1 MPSRRDVLRV
11 GGAVSLGLFA
21 GCSRLPLVPGP
32 QLSLVLR
39 NEIPRE
45 VDSTVEL
52 IRPNGR
58 EYSEAIVYEESISV
72 PPPAERTGAPGR
84 RTVSDV
90 APVRGYRVRVWF
102 GDTIGEPAT
111 DYRYYPDCD
120 EGLPGEKKEVTP
132 QLVIDLY
139 RTRDG
144 RDGARISQT
153 RCSDNSPWF

>member
-1 MPSRRDVLRV
+1 MHSRRDVLRV

-21 GCSRLPLVPGP
+21 GCSRLPLVPRP

-39 NEIPRE
+39 NEIPHAVE
-45 VDSTVEL
+45 PIVEL

-58 EYSEAIVYEESISV
+58 EYSEAIVYGESISV
-72 PPPAERTGAPGR
+72 PAPAEQTGAPGR

-90 APVRGYRVRVWF
+90 APARGYRVRVWF

-120 EGLPGEKKEVTP
+120 EGLPSEKKEVTP
-132 QLVIDLY
+132 ELFIELY
-139 RTRDG
+139 RTG
-144 RDGARISQT
+144 DGASGATISQT
-153 RCSDNSPWF
+153 RCSDDSLWL